1 MEVDAL
7 EKLESFRLG
16 DVGYM
21 PFYRVIPYTYGFG
34 LPVDIGYF
42 SEEWSELCSSPAE
55 AISFF
60 GLTKPIYYLYWRRLM
75 MRPHPKGWDDGTYV
89 PSIEAVPLFLLGR
102 WYDYPLQRKVL
113 ARVPVSVV
121 SEESPPGMIETYDD
135 GFHIYADM
143 DFFQYYESTR
153 ERVSNDYWLG
163 EQSGVIVY
171 VEIAFR
177 GINATGIRR
186 GQKIIVVREIMLK
199 GEV

>member
-1 MEVDAL
+1 MLIDAL

-21 PFYRVIPYTYGFG
+21 SFYRVIPHTYGNG
-34 LPVDIGYF
+34 LPADIGYF
-42 SEEWSELCSSPAE
+42 SEEWSA
-55 AISFF
+55 
-60 GLTKPIYYLYWRRLM
+60 LYPPPL
-75 MRPHPKGWDDGTYV
+75 DGPV
-89 PSIEAVPLFLLGR
+89 PVDATPLFLLDK
-102 WYDYPLQRKVL
+102 WYSYPLQRKVL
-113 ARVPVSVV
+113 IKPDFAPAVKM
-121 SEESPPGMIETYDD
+121 SEDSLPGMIETYDD
-135 GFHIYADM
+135 GFRIYADM

-186 GQKIIVVREIMLK
+186 GQKIIVAREIMLK